1 MISMFHRQSFFGPP
15 GDLDLVDIFYQR
27 FLFFSGSAMP
37 AGFKIGEH
45 FFDDPGVDPVVGGD
59 IPHGQSVLD
68 DIHKRKIERI
78 RRHDDKV
85 GG

>member
-1 MISMFHRQSFFGPP
+1 MISMFHIHSIFGPP

-27 FLFFSGSAMP
+27 FLFFAGSAMP
-37 AGFKIGEH
+37 EGFKIGEQ

-68 DIHKRKIERI
+68 DTQERKIERI
-78 RRHDDKV
+78 RRHDYKV